1 VAHELYMEKK
11 FLVMFYCM
19 YMKKISN
26 NFIQKKLN
34 MFKKKK
40 KNQI

>member
-1 VAHELYMEKK
+1 MEKK

-19 YMKKISN
+19 YMKKKTSS
-26 NFIQKKLN
+26 NFIKIKLN
-34 MFKKKK
+34 MFNKK